1 MQYQPQFADVLIGYY
16 VLEEAREFD
25 APLEVAAY
33 QRTVLVQPGR
43 YPIKARL
50 LLAGQQPHIETS
62 SLVIHLPGKITH
74 SAYPSLCGGI
84 HYSGNTDTDLGQL
97 SGTVLQPYAYDVARL
112 VQNGQPLY
120 QLTEHF
126 VTGDGDI
133 LPKELPICAE
143 ALWIE
148 AVKA

>member
-1 MQYQPQFADVLIGYY
+1 MQYQQQFADVLIGYY

-25 APLEVAAY
+25 VPMEVAAY
-33 QRTVLVQPGR
+33 QRTILVQPGR

-50 LLAGQQPHIETS
+50 LLACQKPHIEMS
-62 SLVIHLPGKITH
+62 SLVIYLPGTITH
-74 SAYPSLCGGI
+74 SAYPSLCGGVY
-84 HYSGNTDTDLGQL
+84 YSGNTDTDLGQL
-97 SGTVLQPYAYDVARL
+97 SCTALQPYAYDVARL

-126 VTGDGDI
+126 VARDGDI

-143 ALWIE
+143 MLWVE